1 MHGVLHDVL
10 VAELQRGGRQQF
22 LLDDVL
28 QASAPHPVLHGP
40 FANLRVLEQLPLDLR
55 FGNPVPLGD
64 DVQQQL
70 QLFDGRVY
78 HQRRLHLYRDTGVPV
93 YPVSR
98 PELRLVERVQWV
110 QQHVR

>member
-1 MHGVLHDVL
+1 
-10 VAELQRGGRQQF
+10 
-22 LLDDVL
+22 
-28 QASAPHPVLHGP
+28 
-40 FANLRVLEQLPLDLR
+40 
-55 FGNPVPLGD
+55 
-64 DVQQQL
+64 
-70 QLFDGRVY
+70 VY